1 MAATSRSH
9 DDHKRILEHSHRI
22 FIIEPLSFL
31 EMIDLES
38 ACSFIITDS
47 GGVQKEAFFFKK
59 PCVIMREQ
67 TEWVELVENGNAAL
81 AGADKSK
88 IITSLE
94 MLLKNESGMT
104 WPNFF
109 GDGHS
114 AVFICNQIMEFL
126 KS

>member
-1 MAATSRSH
+1 
-9 DDHKRILEHSHRI
+9 
-22 FIIEPLSFL
+22 
-31 EMIDLES
+31 
-38 ACSFIITDS
+38 
-47 GGVQKEAFFFKK
+47 
-59 PCVIMREQ
+59 MREQ